1 MSRVGHAKAMTIGAR
16 IVRVEQQLSTMD
28 RKLDQLVDTINILA
42 TQSTQRML
50 PQSQSYYSHQQQ
62 QHQHQQ
68 QHYQPPLT
76 LPPTFENINTQY
88 PQQMSSQQVH
98 ALQLPPA
105 PSQASTPV
113 SSTHLEDDI

>member
-50 PQSQSYYSHQQQ
+50 PQSQQYYNHQQ
-62 QHQHQQ
+62 QHQH
-68 QHYQPPLT
+68 HYQHPLT
-76 LPPTFENINTQY
+76 LPPSFENINTQY

-113 SSTHLEDDI
+113 SSTYLEDNV

>member
-16 IVRVEQQLSTMD
+16 IVRVEQQLTTMD

-50 PQSQSYYSHQQQ
+50 PQSQQYYSNQQQ
-62 QHQHQQ
+62 QQQQPQQHQQ
-68 QHYQPPLT
+68 QHHYQHPLT
-76 LPPTFENINTQY
+76 LPTTFENINTQY
-88 PQQMSSQQVH
+88 PQQMSSH

-105 PSQASTPV
+105 PSQASTP
-113 SSTHLEDDI
+113 THLEDDI